1 MNGWCGGC
9 PREHWRI
16 QHGSDGKKEKENENE
31 KEKEKPSFIIGG
43 SPELD
48 KRCRSLFVYTTVLLH
63 DEWPIDSFSS
73 SSSSTSSS
81 SSGGETVGHCWTLLD
96 TARCFSSV
104 LRSISNRVIRS
115 IPIKL
120 AGQFCILPSVSN
132 LINVRKEKKTPQAS
146 AQNRKASRRIDKW
159 CSISST
165 NPSSNEHQLLR
176 SLVIIIFDR

>member
-43 SPELD
+43 SPDLD

-132 LINVRKEKKTPQAS
+132 LINVRKEKKHLKHQLKIA
-146 AQNRKASRRIDKW
+146 KHLEE
-159 CSISST
+159 ST
-165 NPSSNEHQLLR
+165 NDARFHQLTHQATSINYYVR
-176 SLVIIIFDR
+176 